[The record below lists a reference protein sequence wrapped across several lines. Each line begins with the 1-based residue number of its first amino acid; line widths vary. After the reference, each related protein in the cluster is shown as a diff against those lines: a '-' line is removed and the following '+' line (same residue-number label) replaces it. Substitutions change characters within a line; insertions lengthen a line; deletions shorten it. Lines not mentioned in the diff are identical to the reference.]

1 MSSSTE
7 TAGRCPFG
15 HGAEAPT
22 GHHGYE
28 PFQMKDP
35 FPAYAEL
42 RAEQQQ
48 LISQI
53 GEARSPAVI
62 EKRAKSTL
70 GLVAMPPSAVT
81 SIGKMPRR

>member
-15 HGAEAPT
+15 HGAEAPA
-22 GHHGYE
+22 GHHGYQ

-42 RAEQQQ
+42 RAGLERLVEHFRPHNRSLEQ
-48 LISQI
+48 L
-53 GEARSPAVI
+53 
-62 EKRAKSTL
+62 L
-70 GLVAMPPSAVT
+70 GLEV
-81 SIGKMPRR
+81 GWDN